1 MIYSFRIKPEDT
13 DIYNTLQNLS
23 GKERAEFIRNA
34 LRFYI
39 QNRDV
44 LLEIKRDISELK
56 QILQQEHSNLPGY
69 HKISEPESNSKTDKE
84 KILDDLLDQFMN
96 M

>member
-1 MIYSFRIKPEDT
+1 MIYSFRIKPEDIE
-13 DIYNTLQNLS
+13 IYNTLQNLS

-39 QNRDV
+39 QNKDI

-56 QILQQEHSNLPGY
+56 QILQQGHFNPPEYQRNP
-69 HKISEPESNSKTDKE
+69 EPESNSKTDKE